1 MAILKSKQ
9 LSTNL
14 SGSYTITGS
23 LETTENISGSYTSTG
38 SFGRVETNKVQIG
51 DVAPFGD
58 IKLMVDGRITADDGS
73 AGSPTITFRE
83 GSGTSEDSGFYSP
96 GTNEIGIST
105 DGNASLEIDSSG
117 NVEIIRGNVSGSAT
131 STGSFGYLNVDGDT
145 VIGGNIS
152 GSTTSTGSF
161 GYLNVDGDTVIG
173 GNITIGDSDSDSL
186 SISADLTSNLIPDV
200 DSTYDIGSSSKNWRY
215 GYIEQVSATHIT
227 ASGNISSS
235 GTVTLATAVN
245 FTGASGATQYTFN
258 NLTNT
263 LNGGTGRYLGF
274 TIATGSDVGGA
285 VVNISGSDGNA
296 FIGIGTEYT
305 DPLDNALTVIGT
317 ISGSGDLNIDG
328 NITASGNISGS
339 STSTGSFS
347 EVHVAD
353 KVGIG
358 TTQPTYELDVV
369 GDIGTDRYIYHNDD
383 DDTKIEF
390 TSDRVKIHAGSIT
403 LLDIRNAS
411 QDTVTLGADSDVDA
425 KLQGG
430 DGYVFVQGS
439 DGYVGIKDDSPSY
452 QLDVAGT
459 GRFTGITKVTDTTN
473 STSTS
478 TGALIIDGGVG
489 IVKDLFVGGK
499 VTAQEFHTEFVSA
512 SIQYTSGSTQFGDTE
527 DDTHTFS
534 GSLFLNKD
542 TTEEFIISGSGL
554 LSGSYATSASF
565 GRIDTTG
572 DIYSSGR
579 IYESGTSV
587 IDHATAMAIVFGG

>member
-1 MAILKSKQ
+1 M
-9 LSTNL
+9 
-14 SGSYTITGS
+14 
-23 LETTENISGSYTSTG
+23 
-38 SFGRVETNKVQIG
+38 
-51 DVAPFGD
+51 
-58 IKLMVDGRITADDGS
+58 
-73 AGSPTITFRE
+73 
-83 GSGTSEDSGFYSP
+83 
-96 GTNEIGIST
+96 
-105 DGNASLEIDSSG
+105 
-117 NVEIIRGNVSGSAT
+117 
-131 STGSFGYLNVDGDT
+131 
-145 VIGGNIS
+145 
-152 GSTTSTGSF
+152 
-161 GYLNVDGDTVIG
+161 
-173 GNITIGDSDSDSL
+173 
-186 SISADLTSNLIPDV
+186 
-200 DSTYDIGSSSKNWRY
+200 
-215 GYIEQVSATHIT
+215 
-227 ASGNISSS
+227 
-235 GTVTLATAVN
+235 
-245 FTGASGATQYTFN
+245 
-258 NLTNT
+258 
-263 LNGGTGRYLGF
+263 
-274 TIATGSDVGGA
+274 
-285 VVNISGSDGNA
+285 
-296 FIGIGTEYT
+296 
-305 DPLDNALTVIGT
+305 DNALTVIGT